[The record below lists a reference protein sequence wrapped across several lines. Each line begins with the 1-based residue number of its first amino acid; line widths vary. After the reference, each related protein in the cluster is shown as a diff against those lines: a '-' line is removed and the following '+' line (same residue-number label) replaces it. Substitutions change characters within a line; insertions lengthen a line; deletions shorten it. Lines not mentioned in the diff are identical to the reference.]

1 MGESRSNEQNGRKG
15 MGMIDVTFCGGC
27 HCMTHSII
35 KGRAHSV
42 CGKCGQDKSL
52 GDYQQGLK
60 GKELNGQSKA

>member
-1 MGESRSNEQNGRKG
+1 
-15 MGMIDVTFCGGC
+15 MIDVTYCGGC

-42 CGKCGQDKSL
+42 CGKCGQDKSI